1 MVEESETVDGREL
14 DLTQVMLSKETAW
27 AARFVHLL
35 MGW

>member
-1 MVEESETVDGREL
+1 MVEENETVDAREL
-14 DLTQVMLSKETAW
+14 DLTQVMVNKE